1 MKIKGYEII
10 SIEINNYTSNGN
22 TAISLI
28 CLEDNIPSPFATIT
42 VNFDEKLEKDMAYI
56 DTNNCPWAESIL
68 TENNWGVPTGKQMA
82 SGFCIYPLY
91 KLNLEEISKYNLTR

>member
-1 MKIKGYEII
+1 
-10 SIEINNYTSNGN
+10 
-22 TAISLI
+22 
-28 CLEDNIPSPFATIT
+28 
-42 VNFDEKLEKDMAYI
+42 MAYI

>member
-1 MKIKGYEII
+1 MKIKGYKII
-10 SIEINNYTSNGN
+10 GIEINNYTSNGN

-28 CLEDNIPSPFATIT
+28 CLDDNIPSPFATIT

-91 KLNLEEISKYNLTR
+91 KLNLEDNIKVNNI